1 MTRLGSQ
8 EIRKRGGMDIRK
20 RISETRNIGFISTR
34 IAGTDG
40 VSLEIGKW
48 AEVLEDMGYHCYYF
62 AGELDR
68 PEDRSLLSL
77 KAHFEHPDISA
88 INEFVFNNLVRPEEI
103 TDKIDK
109 IKRELAYDIKKFV
122 RVFDIDLIVV
132 ENAFAIPINIP
143 LGLALTD
150 YVAETGMPTVA
161 HGHDFFWERK
171 RFSVNCVWDYLS
183 KAFPPR
189 HPFIR
194 HVVINAEAR
203 NQIAHRRGAAAIIIP
218 NVMNYAKRPEPPD
231 DYASDVREA
240 LGIGENEYFILQPTR
255 VVQRKGIEH
264 AIELVRRLERKG
276 VKSRLVISHASGDEG
291 DDYEMRLR
299 EYSKLM
305 GVNTLFVSDAIGDQR
320 GKTKEGRKIYK
331 LFDVYPHAD
340 LVTYPSLYEG
350 FGNAFLE
357 CIYFR
362 KPILVN
368 NYAIYLHDIRP
379 KGFKVIEMDEY
390 IRESTVDAV
399 IDVLRNEAKVRQ
411 MVDHNYAL
419 AKRFYSYA
427 NLRRKLKFIL
437 ADFFGED

>member
-1 MTRLGSQ
+1 
-8 EIRKRGGMDIRK
+8 MDK
-20 RISETRNIGFISTR
+20 GKKISEIENIGFISTR

-48 AEVLEDMGYHCYYF
+48 AEVLEDMGYHCFYF

-68 PEDRSLLSL
+68 PEERSLLSL

-88 INEFVFNNLVRPEEI
+88 IDDFVFKNLVRPEEI
-103 TDKIDK
+103 TEKIER
-109 IKRELAYDIKKFV
+109 IKRELAYDIKRFV
-122 RVFDIDLIVV
+122 HTFEIDLIIV

-143 LGLALTD
+143 LGLALTEF
-150 YVAETGMPTVA
+150 VAETGIPTVA
-161 HGHDFFWERK
+161 HSHDFFWERK
-171 RFSVNCVWDYLS
+171 RFSVNCVWDYLN

-203 NQIAHRRGAAAIIIP
+203 NQIALRKGAAAIIIP
-218 NVMNYAKRPEPPD
+218 NVMNYAKPPEPPD

-240 LGIGENEYFILQPTR
+240 LRIDENEYFILQPTR

-264 AIELVRRLERKG
+264 AIELVRRLARKG
-276 VKSRLVISHASGDEG
+276 VKARLVISHASGDEG

-299 EYSKLM
+299 EYSELM
-305 GVNTLFVSDAIGDQR
+305 KVNTLFVSDTIGDQR
-320 GKTKEGRKIYK
+320 GRTRDGRKVYR
-331 LFDVYPHAD
+331 LFDVYPYAD

-357 CIYFR
+357 AIYFK

-390 IRESTVDAV
+390 IREGTVDAV
-399 IDVLRNEAKVRQ
+399 IDILRNEAKVKQ
-411 MVDHNYAL
+411 MVDHNYKL

-427 NLRRKLKFIL
+427 NLRRKLRFIL